1 MDGETV
7 CDLIENN
14 IEQFHLEH
22 ILDIFNGS
30 VFVLLFA
37 FWQLATAKMGT
48 PLFELYVKDSEE
60 FKDKKQAIYLK
71 HMAAA
76 QDEKG
81 IDYEPDFKPLSMP
94 IIHLTPEPTTD
105 ADRTV
110 ESILSLSLQVNPSNA
125 TNPIVK
131 RACSNMRN
139 ILSGNADGKLQN
151 AIWIDYAIGNF
162 KKKNRKRTNGQKSE
176 KIDEEEEHQ
185 QSSDNVQE
193 EYRAID
199 HLILDI
205 AESMGKGKLRKNED
219 QSKFWPVVCNQALN
233 RLPVLSGL
241 TMFNKIMDAALS
253 DPLTGLYTASN
264 GYLITEVIQFTRKF
278 GQWQENSEIQNYSET
293 ESDEENEEIKDP
305 SEVEPCDFIEA
316 VKLTGDPDVPAGQ
329 ASTFLS
335 SLLHYELSF
344 KDPSPDSQIKTAHKS
359 HGMR

>member
-1 MDGETV
+1 MGMEKDLCRVPAALEKKSCSLFCLTV
-7 CDLIENN
+7 
-14 IEQFHLEH
+14 
-22 ILDIFNGS
+22 
-30 VFVLLFA
+30 
-37 FWQLATAKMGT
+37 
-48 PLFELYVKDSEE
+48 
-60 FKDKKQAIYLK
+60 
-71 HMAAA
+71 
-76 QDEKG
+76 
-81 IDYEPDFKPLSMP
+81 
-94 IIHLTPEPTTD
+94 
-105 ADRTV
+105 
-110 ESILSLSLQVNPSNA
+110 
-125 TNPIVK
+125 
-131 RACSNMRN
+131 
-139 ILSGNADGKLQN
+139 
-151 AIWIDYAIGNF
+151 
-162 KKKNRKRTNGQKSE
+162 
-176 KIDEEEEHQ
+176 DEEEEHQ

-329 ASTFLS
+329 VVFRAKVGEKYKLPPRPALKKKFGAVARYNGKGRLTGF
-335 SLLHYELSF
+335 
-344 KDPSPDSQIKTAHKS
+344 
-359 HGMR
+359 